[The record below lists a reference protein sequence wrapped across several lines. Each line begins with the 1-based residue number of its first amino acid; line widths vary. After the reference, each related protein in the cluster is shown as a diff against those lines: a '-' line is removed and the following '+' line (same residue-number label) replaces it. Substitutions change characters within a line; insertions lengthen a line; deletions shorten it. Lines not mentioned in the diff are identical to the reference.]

1 MYILS
6 VILGPWCPQET
17 DILLPSFQWEH
28 RRTNDFSL
36 AIQFINGNWGLNLR
50 SSGLQLWAL
59 SLSKSTLISSSPVK
73 EVMGMAEGALTEVL
87 SMFHT
92 LRRGSIHWGVKD
104 PHSHLGMCLEVSV
117 FIVRAKAGHHNSTS
131 GRRAMFLTINSEVCS
146 HMSNIQDSSTCYRN
160 HGGRKRQAAFGDAE
174 KQGLFSTGVGSVE
187 SPPEADRPAFFLGI
201 FYIGQTS
208 GSSELSR

>member
-1 MYILS
+1 MGLQQFLPWGLALKRIIIIIMTWIHEALGGLKKRKLYPVVA
-6 VILGPWCPQET
+6 VILFLNVHIICYFRAMVSPGDRYFT
-17 DILLPSFQWEH
+17 AIFQWEH

-92 LRRGSIHWGVKD
+92 LRRGSIH
-104 PHSHLGMCLEVSV
+104 
-117 FIVRAKAGHHNSTS
+117 
-131 GRRAMFLTINSEVCS
+131 
-146 HMSNIQDSSTCYRN
+146 
-160 HGGRKRQAAFGDAE
+160 
-174 KQGLFSTGVGSVE
+174 
-187 SPPEADRPAFFLGI
+187 
-201 FYIGQTS
+201 
-208 GSSELSR
+208 